1 MDASGMASMFK
12 RQVKELASAQEAF
25 EQVGKEVLDEAEY
38 KALDEYIAMCTVAW
52 GAMAKCAKEVA
63 DRETKQKADKKAAEA
78 KKKEKPAED
87 KKKDDN
93 KESAQNDLSFLD

>member
-1 MDASGMASMFK
+1 MNASGMASMFE
-12 RQVKELASAQEAF
+12 RQVKDLASAQEAF

-63 DRETKQKADKKAAEA
+63 DREAKQKADKKAAEA

-87 KKKDDN
+87 KKSEN
-93 KESAQNDLSFLD
+93 KKSAQNDLSFLD